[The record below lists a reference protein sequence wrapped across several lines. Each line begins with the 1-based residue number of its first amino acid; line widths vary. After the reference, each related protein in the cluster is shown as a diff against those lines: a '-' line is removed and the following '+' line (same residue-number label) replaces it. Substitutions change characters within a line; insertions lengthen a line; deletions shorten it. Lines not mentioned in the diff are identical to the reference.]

1 MNLDDRSPLIG
12 IVSFL
17 SRMHKVGTAIEI
29 RSCSASS
36 ADGADSD
43 GLTITA
49 KGRQRFEILR
59 VARQQAGLAY
69 ATVRFLSDAV
79 PCVSAP

>member
-1 MNLDDRSPLIG
+1 
-12 IVSFL
+12 
-17 SRMHKVGTAIEI
+17 MHKVGTAIEI

-36 ADGADSD
+36 AEGSDRDRDRDRD
-43 GLTITA
+43 GLIITA

-59 VARQQAGLAY
+59 VTRQQADLAY
-69 ATVRFLSDAV
+69 ASVRFLSDAV

>member
-1 MNLDDRSPLIG
+1 
-12 IVSFL
+12 
-17 SRMHKVGTAIEI
+17 MHKVGTAIEI

-36 ADGADSD
+36 TEGSDRDRDRD
-43 GLTITA
+43 GLIITA

-59 VARQQAGLAY
+59 VTRQQADLAY

>member
-1 MNLDDRSPLIG
+1 
-12 IVSFL
+12 
-17 SRMHKVGTAIEI
+17 MHKVGTAIEI

-36 ADGADSD
+36 AEGSDRDRDRD

-59 VARQQAGLAY
+59 VTRQQADLAY

>member
-1 MNLDDRSPLIG
+1 
-12 IVSFL
+12 
-17 SRMHKVGTAIEI
+17 MHKVGTAIEI

-36 ADGADSD
+36 AEGSDRDRDRD
-43 GLTITA
+43 GLIITA

-59 VARQQAGLAY
+59 VTRQQADLAY